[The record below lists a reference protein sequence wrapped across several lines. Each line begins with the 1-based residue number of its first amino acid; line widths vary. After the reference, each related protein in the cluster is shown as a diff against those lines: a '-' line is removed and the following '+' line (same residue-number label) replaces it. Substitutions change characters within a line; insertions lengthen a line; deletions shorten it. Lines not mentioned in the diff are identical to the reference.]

1 MKFERVMEI
10 IIEKEKY
17 LSQLAWNYV
26 QSEQIKKA
34 QEIELKLEALN
45 DLFWAL
51 TDEEYGVAGK

>member
-1 MKFERVMEI
+1 MEI

-34 QEIELKLEALN
+34 QEIELKLEVLN

-51 TDEEYGVAGK
+51 TAEEYEVTDLKEGNK

>member
-10 IIEKEKY
+10 IIEKEKF

-26 QSEQIKKA
+26 QSDQIKKA
-34 QEIELKLEALN
+34 QVIELKLEALN

-51 TDEEYGVAGK
+51 VDEEYEVEEK

>member
-1 MKFERVMEI
+1 MEI

-26 QSEQIKKA
+26 QSEQYEKA
-34 QEIELKLEALN
+34 HEIALKVDALN

-51 TDEEYGVAGK
+51 TSEEYGLGKEEK

>member
-34 QEIELKLEALN
+34 QEIALKLEMLN

-51 TDEEYGVAGK
+51 TNEEYGVDGK

>member
-1 MKFERVMEI
+1 MKFERVMQI
-10 IIEKEKY
+10 IVEKEKY

-51 TDEEYGVAGK
+51 LEEKNGVEEK